1 MDDPRLHPGCPRAL
15 LEGPEHLRV
24 VIREAPRP
32 RALDEELERVGADCL
47 RALRRGLH
55 AAADMAAEEHA
66 PTIVT

>member
-1 MDDPRLHPGCPRAL
+1 MDDPRLHPGGLRAL
-15 LEGPEHLRV
+15 RKRRQHLRV
-24 VIREAPRP
+24 VVGEAPRP
-32 RALDEELERVGADCL
+32 RALDEELERVGADRL